1 MRAGMVPAILSAML
15 LAACGGPTAPR
26 SDLAVTVSTA
36 DAALHLSNRGS
47 FSIGFFPVEA
57 GESALILWAPCGPD
71 IPGCLI
77 LRPGADTSISY
88 STVSGYYAGAK
99 EALVYWWR
107 LVPGPADGLVPDSMR
122 VVKVAF

>member
-1 MRAGMVPAILSAML
+1 MRTGTVTAILAAIL
-15 LAACGGPTAPR
+15 VAACNGPTMPR
-26 SDLAVTVSTA
+26 EDLAVAVSAA
-36 DAALHLSNRGS
+36 DSAIHLSNRGS

-107 LVPGPADGLVPDSMR
+107 LVPGPADGLVPDSIR
-122 VVKVAF
+122 VVRVAF